1 MKRKHVIAT
10 FALSMLLG
18 VGVFAGIHQSKV
30 REAKAEQQS
39 WYVVGSFSGASKWS
53 HTTGYAM
60 TETSTKVW
68 KKENLAFAK
77 GDEFKVCDEEDKN
90 WQGGWAYN
98 NGDSPDK
105 TFFTAANDGANIVC
119 QVAGNYDITFTHNDW
134 HIKVEAHTAPT
145 PTYDVDLYV
154 NNEKVDTVQVSDGN
168 IPNSPAVYG
177 QTFSGWYDDAAMTK
191 GHEVTEIH
199 SDTAIYCTVT
209 TLEEVEYN
217 LDLTPAT
224 DYVNEAYLYAFDDAG
239 HNADWPG
246 AKITNNKFKVP
257 TDAKIIIVDV
267 KAGASQRQTV
277 DIIQSGVADDTLII
291 YNATEDGKHTSAW
304 ASNLPAEEGYYL
316 VGSKNKWNLHTA
328 TKMGAGDE
336 QNYAILENYA
346 AIEGE
351 KIKVIGY
358 FDYTVTWYGTG
369 DEGQDDY
376 VFDGDKNVNIYLS
389 KADNKIYVA
398 NYVPPVVDH
407 DYALKVNG
415 GTPIA
420 LTKSGEE
427 YYVEGITVAAGD
439 TFTFTKDEA
448 AYAVTAEDAGNN
460 NYGKN
465 GVRQAGT
472 VNLYLKPASDHFWV
486 SGLPAPEEGQATY
499 YMLINDKNPVKMT
512 DNTAATANEFYLTHV
527 ELAADDEVSFMY
539 ISEAQ
544 ESPVYAHYNITTVEG
559 IEDFYKEG
567 NVVKT
572 AGIYDLY
579 ADMTPDHNKLY
590 VAINH
595 DGWVRYLDING
606 TKQAMT
612 VNPDNDKEYKLTAN
626 LVAGDE
632 LAYYYGADA
641 ESATEQ
647 TSSAKAIYNNNLGA
661 DKKVLVDAQGADIYV
676 NIETGEI
683 WVGGIATAGYHIIK
697 NGHTLVAMT
706 HGDEYDGYDQWFSAS
721 IEFAKDDEIT
731 FINATEARGNQLPE
745 IFGIGTVEESDEGA
759 KFEVVDGTPK
769 VIKAKE
775 AVTTKVYLKLKYGM
789 DRVYFGAE
797 EQYIRAAKAF
807 AKDFKDNLA
816 TACKASG
823 QQKAVEDAWKDAVDA
838 YALLAKEAK
847 DELKLGALSSVE
859 EVREF
864 GARYTWFLEH
874 KSTWNLDNFLGWEI
888 QASNDVMGLTADD
901 TTMTV
906 VVISAIAV
914 ISAAGLFFLIRRKRR
929 LVK

>member
-10 FALSMLLG
+10 FALSALLG
-18 VGVFAGIHQSKV
+18 VGFFAGIHGNKAK
-30 REAKAEQQS
+30 EAKAVGTKTFYLLRNWDWGTPEIHYWGGSSPTTWDNNPQLVKIADSYTTDGQTGPVYSYDVPEDTKGIIIRRQDHSQQTANYEFTS
-39 WYVVGSFSGASKWS
+39 WASVSTNAAYFEWKDNANKLHPFTYTVPTPEPEAVYKVAIGGGAAQTLVVNPDNADEYKLENDVTFTAGQQLVFTKDDAALAVTSKAAGQYDTNNVDTDLKIKKA
-53 HTTGYAM
+53 TTGNLYLDKTTNQVWVTGYGKVAGAAYLQGTFNTWSGIETTATV
-60 TETSTKVW
+60 TENVAAFQNLDLAKDDIFKAFVYN
-68 KKENLAFAK
+68 KENNEDKYNWIGATSIAYAEDY
-77 GDEFKVCDEEDKN
+77 GDEYTATIDDPDNDKN
-90 WQGGWAYN
+90 VKINQ
-98 NGDSPDK
+98 
-105 TFFTAANDGANIVC
+105 
-119 QVAGNYDITFTHNDW
+119 AGNYDITVNTSTGVYTIKAND
-134 HIKVEAHTAPT
+134 
-145 PTYDVDLYV
+145 
-154 NNEKVDTVQVSDGN
+154 
-168 IPNSPAVYG
+168 
-177 QTFSGWYDDAAMTK
+177 
-191 GHEVTEIH
+191 
-199 SDTAIYCTVT
+199 
-209 TLEEVEYN
+209 
-217 LDLTPAT
+217 
-224 DYVNEAYLYAFDDAG
+224 
-239 HNADWPG
+239 
-246 AKITNNKFKVP
+246 
-257 TDAKIIIVDV
+257 
-267 KAGASQRQTV
+267 
-277 DIIQSGVADDTLII
+277 
-291 YNATEDGKHTSAW
+291 
-304 ASNLPAEEGYYL
+304 
-316 VGSKNKWNLHTA
+316 
-328 TKMGAGDE
+328 
-336 QNYAILENYA
+336 
-346 AIEGE
+346 
-351 KIKVIGY
+351 
-358 FDYTVTWYGTG
+358 
-369 DEGQDDY
+369 
-376 VFDGDKNVNIYLS
+376 
-389 KADNKIYVA
+389 
-398 NYVPPVVDH
+398 YVPPVQH
-407 DYALKVNG
+407 TYKLKINDE
-415 GTPIA
+415 TPVT
-420 LTKSGEE
+420 LTKDGNQYEAK
-427 YYVEGITVAAGD
+427 GITVAAGD
-439 TFTFTKDEA
+439 TFAFLEDDT
-448 AYAVTAEDAGNN
+448 AYAVTAEDTGNN

-465 GVRQAGT
+465 GIRQAGT
-472 VNLYLKPASDHFWV
+472 VDLYLKPAEGHFWV
-486 SGLPAPEEGQATY
+486 SGLPAPEEGHKTY

-512 DNTAATANEFYLTHV
+512 YNTDPDAPSDDEYYLTHV
-527 ELAADDEVSFMY
+527 ELVANDEISFMY
-539 ISEAQ
+539 VSAAQ
-544 ESPVYAHYNITTVEG
+544 EYPVYTHYNITTVEG
-559 IEDFYKEG
+559 IEGFYKEG

-590 VAINH
+590 VAVNH

-647 TSSAKAIYNNNLGA
+647 TSTAKAIYNNNLGA
-661 DKKVLVDAQGADIYV
+661 DKKVLVDAQNADIYV